1 MAATRTQSAPAA
13 DRVLTVLELLSESR
27 FGLSLAELVDCTGLP
42 KSSLHCLVVTL
53 QRRGYLY
60 RNERSGRYVFGL
72 KLFSLADRA
81 LGGLRIRDLAVP
93 ELRRLMS
100 ATGLTVHFAILE
112 NDEAVLVAKLEPAGT
127 SRLATWIGKRMD
139 LHCTGL
145 GKALLAG
152 LPPDAIDRIIRQRGL
167 PRHNE
172 NTLSSPRRLKED
184 LALTV
189 NRGFAVDDE
198 EDEIGFRCVGAP
210 VFSGPGAP
218 VAALSLS
225 GTTEQIT
232 RDNLDRLGRMSRK
245 TAAAIGKIL
254 SGVESRADAVRCAAG
269 LRP

>member
-1 MAATRTQSAPAA
+1 
-13 DRVLTVLELLSESR
+13 
-27 FGLSLAELVDCTGLP
+27 
-42 KSSLHCLVVTL
+42 
-53 QRRGYLY
+53 
-60 RNERSGRYVFGL
+60 
-72 KLFSLADRA
+72 
-81 LGGLRIRDLAVP
+81 
-93 ELRRLMS
+93 
-100 ATGLTVHFAILE
+100 
-112 NDEAVLVAKLEPAGT
+112 
-127 SRLATWIGKRMD
+127 
-139 LHCTGL
+139 
-145 GKALLAG
+145 
-152 LPPDAIDRIIRQRGL
+152 L